1 MRRLLILA
9 LGLFLLLPPT
19 PALAHGLGETYDLP
33 VPFWLYLF
41 AAAAAVLISFVQVGL
56 FVGEGDAPHRYPR
69 LDLLRVG
76 PLRALLTARPF
87 LTALRL
93 LSVTLFVL
101 VILSG
106 LFGRQT
112 PTGNFAPTFVWIIWW
127 VGFSLFVAF
136 VGNVWPLISPWKI
149 LFEWADA
156 LCHRLGAE
164 KGLEL
169 RKPYPDSLGVWPA
182 VVLYA
187 AFVWVELVF
196 PGTTVPS
203 NIALLALFYSVI
215 TWAGMALFGKET
227 WLRRGE
233 AFSVFFG
240 LLGRFAPTEVRV
252 TDPTLCEDCGNS
264 CRTAEGGCVE
274 CYECFAR
281 AAPKNRELNL
291 RLPSIGLA
299 RPEPVPR
306 GGVFFVV
313 FVLSGVAYDGLQGT
327 APGVELVRLTPITE
341 TSGLFLLPLVF
352 LGAYLGF
359 VKLSQ
364 VLGEGWR
371 SHGGLKRFAGAYV
384 YSLVPIAVV
393 YQVAHYS
400 TYLLI
405 QGQGIIALASDPFG
419 WGWDLFGTA
428 GYRVNPGVIGAGT
441 VWYLQVALIVVG
453 HVIAVYLAHVVAL
466 RLLGSRRKALYNQLP
481 MLVLMV
487 SYTVFSLWILS
498 RPDVG

>member
-1 MRRLLILA
+1 MRRLLIPT
-9 LGLFLLLPPT
+9 LGLLLLLPPT
-19 PALAHGLGETYDLP
+19 PALAHGLGESYDLP

-56 FVGEGDAPHRYPR
+56 FVGEVDATHRYPR

-76 PLRALLTARPF
+76 PLRALITARPL
-87 LTALRL
+87 LTGLRL
-93 LSVTLFVL
+93 LSVALFAL

-127 VGFSLFVAF
+127 VGFSFFVAF
-136 VGNVWPLISPWKI
+136 VGNVWPLVNPWKV

-156 LCHRLGAE
+156 LSRRLGAG
-164 KGLEL
+164 KGMEP
-169 RKPYPDSLGVWPA
+169 RRSYPDLLGVWPA
-182 VVLYA
+182 VALYA

-196 PGTTVPS
+196 QGTAVPS
-203 NIALLALFYSVI
+203 NVALLVLLYSGV
-215 TWAGMALFGKET
+215 TWAGMTLFGKET
-227 WLRRGE
+227 WLRSGE

-252 TDPTLCEDCGNS
+252 TDPALCEDCGSN
-264 CRTAEGGCVE
+264 CRSVEGGCVD

-281 AAPKNRELNL
+281 AAPGDRELNL

-299 RPEPVPR
+299 RPGPVPL

-313 FVLSGVAYDGLQGT
+313 LVLAGVAYDGLQGT
-327 APGVELVRLTPITE
+327 APWAEVARMPFVTE
-341 TSGLFLLPLVF
+341 TSGLVLLPLIF

-364 VLGEGWR
+364 VLGEGA
-371 SHGGLKRFAGAYV
+371 GGLRPFAAAYV

-400 TYLLI
+400 TYLLL
-405 QGQGIIALASDPFG
+405 QGQEIIALASDPFG

-428 GYRVNPGVIGAGT
+428 DYRVNPDVIGAGT
-441 VWYLQVALIVVG
+441 VWYFQVALIVVG
-453 HVIAVYLAHVVAL
+453 HVIAVYLAHLVAL
-466 RLLGSRRKALYNQLP
+466 RLLGSRRKALYSQLP

-498 RPDVG
+498 RPDGG